1 MDQYEPKFKSGLTFF
16 GIDPSAQD
24 RIHVKIHSQQSK
36 IKQVHEC

>member
-16 GIDPSAQD
+16 GIDHSAQD
-24 RIHVKIHSQQSK
+24 RIHVKIQSRQSE